1 MNILINGAS
10 GFIGYHLIKEFL
22 DNNHN
27 VIAICRKIS
36 TPLESLMNNP
46 HLNVIVCSQ
55 QELFS
60 NICNLK
66 VDVWF
71 QLLWE
76 GACGV
81 LRSSPN
87 VQINNEL
94 LAIMAMEV
102 AHAINC
108 KKIIY
113 SGTVYENI
121 SDKLLADHSFN
132 KNSFYIISK
141 KHTHEITYQ
150 LSKGYN
156 MSYIW
161 CQFCHPIGKFM
172 NKGQL
177 IPYAINSFINNYNV
191 EFGKCDQWYDI
202 IPVKNLAV
210 AFRLLAEKET
220 KSNFYYL
227 GSNKPKILKDYIL
240 EVAKICNYKND
251 IVFGLKQNDGLVYK
265 KDWFNAS
272 RFTSEFSFSE
282 IESFEDAVSEII
294 AELKVL
300 K

>member
-10 GFIGYHLIKEFL
+10 GFIGYHLIKELL

-36 TPLESLMNNP
+36 TPLESLMSNP

-113 SGTVYENI
+113 CI
-121 SDKLLADHSFN
+121 LL
-132 KNSFYIISK
+132 
-141 KHTHEITYQ
+141 
-150 LSKGYN
+150 
-156 MSYIW
+156 
-161 CQFCHPIGKFM
+161 FC
-172 NKGQL
+172 
-177 IPYAINSFINNYNV
+177 
-191 EFGKCDQWYDI
+191 
-202 IPVKNLAV
+202 
-210 AFRLLAEKET
+210 
-220 KSNFYYL
+220 
-227 GSNKPKILKDYIL
+227 KILKQYFYSLSSLISQ
-240 EVAKICNYKND
+240 C
-251 IVFGLKQNDGLVYK
+251 
-265 KDWFNAS
+265 
-272 RFTSEFSFSE
+272 TSSIIFDFRLFSNS
-282 IESFEDAVSEII
+282 
-294 AELKVL
+294 VL
-300 K
+300 